1 MNKEEIKHIDELYKA
16 SQIIEELGFEPNV
29 RMCNDRPDLVL
40 PSIADSKVGI
50 EVVTYSTHRY
60 EEAEDALYKILEEYI
75 DERLDKR
82 SEKRY
87 EIGIYFNDLSMPTDI
102 NFQKEKE
109 QIFDE
114 LDDLLFFHRPLK
126 NHLYLADVTIA
137 ENPGVNRSFIGQ
149 DTVVVYD
156 DLNEQ
161 VLLECIKHKERKLKE
176 YKSLEKNQSIQEYYL
191 VIFFPLKEHAEI
203 RGYALPK
210 TFETDYN
217 RIYLVDYFYTNR
229 IK

>member
-60 EEAEDALYKILEEYI
+60 EESEDALYKILEEYI

-137 ENPGVNRSFIGQ
+137 ENPGVNRSYIGQ

-191 VIFFPLKEHAEI
+191 VIFFPLKEHAEL
-203 RGYALPK
+203 RGYTLPN

>member
-1 MNKEEIKHIDELYKA
+1 MKKEEIRHRDELYKA
-16 SQIIEELGFEPNV
+16 SQVIKDLGYILNDA
-29 RMCNDRPDLVL
+29 MCDDRPDIVL
-40 PSIADSKVGI
+40 PSIKDRTIGI
-50 EVVTYSTHRY
+50 EVVTYSTHKY
-60 EEAEDALYKILEEYI
+60 EKAEDALYKILNEYI
-75 DERLDKR
+75 DERFDKR

-87 EIGIYFNDLSMPTDI
+87 EIGVYFNDLSIPTDI

-126 NHLYLADVTIA
+126 NHVYLTDVTIA

-149 DTVVVYD
+149 DTVVIYD

-161 VLLECIKHKERKLKE
+161 VLLECIKHKERKLNE

-191 VIFFPLKEHAEI
+191 VIFFPMREHAEL
-203 RGYALPK
+203 RGYSLPK
-210 TFETDYN
+210 TFETKYN

>member
-87 EIGIYFNDLSMPTDI
+87 EIGIYFNDLSIPTDI

-109 QIFDE
+109 QI
-114 LDDLLFFHRPLK
+114 L
-126 NHLYLADVTIA
+126 
-137 ENPGVNRSFIGQ
+137 SFIFSGC
-149 DTVVVYD
+149 YD
-156 DLNEQ
+156 SG
-161 VLLECIKHKERKLKE
+161 KPRRKSFF
-176 YKSLEKNQSIQEYYL
+176 YRTRYSSSI
-191 VIFFPLKEHAEI
+191 
-203 RGYALPK
+203 R
-210 TFETDYN
+210 
-217 RIYLVDYFYTNR
+217 
-229 IK
+229 